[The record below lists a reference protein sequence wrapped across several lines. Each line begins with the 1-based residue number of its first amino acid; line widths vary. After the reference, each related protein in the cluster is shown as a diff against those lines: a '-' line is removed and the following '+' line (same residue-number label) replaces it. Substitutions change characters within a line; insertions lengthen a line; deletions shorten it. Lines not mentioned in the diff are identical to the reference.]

1 MDESRQ
7 IVSPETILAPLIAE
21 RLGQP
26 GRRPLVVGLCGAQGS
41 GKSTLAAAL
50 ARRFPRA
57 VALSLDD
64 LYLTHAERRRL
75 GLEVHPLLATR
86 GVPGTHD
93 IGLGLATFAALDRGE
108 AVRLP
113 RFDKA
118 RDDRVEPDRW
128 PMAPEG
134 CQLVIFEGWC
144 VGARPQP
151 AEKLVEPVNSLER
164 ERDTGADW
172 RRYVNAALSGPYATL
187 FARIDLLFLLAAPGW
202 DQVFAWRLEQEQALR
217 RVAPGGD
224 GLMDETT
231 LRTFVSH
238 YERLTRWILSEMPAR
253 ADLTLRLAA
262 DRQCIGVEAKP
273 GS

>member
-1 MDESRQ
+1 MGESRQ
-7 IVSPETILAPLIAE
+7 TVSPETIPESRIDE

-50 ARRFPRA
+50 ADRFSRT

-64 LYLTHAERRRL
+64 LYLTQAERRRL
-75 GLEVHPLLATR
+75 ASEVHPLLATR

-93 IGLGLATFAALDRGE
+93 IGLGLATFAHLDRGE

-118 RDDRVEPDRW
+118 RDDRADPGRW
-128 PMAPEG
+128 PVALQG

-151 AEKLVEPVNSLER
+151 AEALVEPVNSLER
-164 ERDTGADW
+164 ERDPSAAW

-202 DQVFAWRLEQEQALR
+202 DQVFAWRSEQERALR
-217 RVAPGGD
+217 RAAPDGD
-224 GLMDETT
+224 RLMDDAA

-238 YERLTRWILSEMPAR
+238 YERLTRWVLSEMPGR

-273 GS
+273 GP

>member
-1 MDESRQ
+1 
-7 IVSPETILAPLIAE
+7 
-21 RLGQP
+21 
-26 GRRPLVVGLCGAQGS
+26 
-41 GKSTLAAAL
+41 
-50 ARRFPRA
+50 
-57 VALSLDD
+57 
-64 LYLTHAERRRL
+64 
-75 GLEVHPLLATR
+75 LEVHPLLATR

-118 RDDRVEPDRW
+118 RDDRAEPDRW
-128 PMAPEG
+128 PVAPDG

>member
-1 MDESRQ
+1 MSESRQ
-7 IVSPETILAPLIAE
+7 TVSPEAILAPLIAQ

-26 GRRPLVVGLCGAQGS
+26 GRRPLVVGMCGTQGS

-50 ARRFPRA
+50 ARRFPRTA
-57 VALSLDD
+57 ALSLDD
-64 LYLTHAERRRL
+64 LYLTRAERRRL
-75 GLEVHPLLATR
+75 ASQVHPLLVTR

-93 IGLGLATFAALDRGE
+93 IDLGLATFAALDRGE

-118 RDDRVEPDRW
+118 RDDRDDPDRW
-128 PMAPEG
+128 PVAPEG

-144 VGARPQP
+144 VGARAQP
-151 AEKLVEPVNSLER
+151 ADALVEPVNELER
-164 ERDTGADW
+164 ERDAGMDW
-172 RRYVNAALSGPYATL
+172 RRYVNAALSGPYADL

-202 DQVFAWRLEQEQALR
+202 DQVFAWRSEQEQALR
-217 RVAPGGD
+217 RAVPNGD
-224 GLMDETT
+224 GLMDDVA

-238 YERLTRWILSEMPAR
+238 YERLTRWILSEMPGR

-273 GS
+273 GA

>member
-1 MDESRQ
+1 MGESRQ
-7 IVSPETILAPLIAE
+7 TVSPEAILAPLIAE
-21 RLGQP
+21 RLGEP

-50 ARRFPRA
+50 AGRFPRS

-64 LYLTHAERRRL
+64 LYLTQAERRRL
-75 GLEVHPLLATR
+75 ASEVHPLLGTR

-93 IGLGLATFAALDRGE
+93 VDLGLATFAALDRGE

-113 RFDKA
+113 LFDKA
-118 RDDRVEPDRW
+118 RDDRAEPDHS
-128 PMAPEG
+128 PVAPGG

-144 VGARPQP
+144 VGARAQP
-151 AEKLVEPVNSLER
+151 AEELVQPVNELER
-164 ERDTGADW
+164 ERDAGADW
-172 RRYVNAALSGPYATL
+172 RRYVNAALSGPYAAL
-187 FARIDLLFLLAAPGW
+187 FGRIDLLFLLAAPGW
-202 DQVFAWRLEQEQALR
+202 HQVFAWRSEQEQALR
-217 RVAPGGD
+217 RAAPGGD
-224 GLMDETT
+224 GLMDDAA

-238 YERLTRWILSEMPAR
+238 YERLTRWILSEMPSR

-273 GS
+273 GL